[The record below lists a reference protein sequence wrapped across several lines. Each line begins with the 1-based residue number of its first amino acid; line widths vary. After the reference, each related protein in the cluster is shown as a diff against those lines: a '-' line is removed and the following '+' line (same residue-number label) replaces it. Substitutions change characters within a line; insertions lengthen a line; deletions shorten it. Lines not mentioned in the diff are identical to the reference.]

1 MRRRPPRSTLTYP
14 LLPYT
19 TLFRFIAH
27 RAAGVDLEPLS
38 VEPVADLVP
47 DHRTDR
53 AIVDGIVHPFAE
65 EGRLQY
71 AGREH
76 DLVFEPAV
84 IGVHLL
90 RVHRPF
96 LAIDRLAQI
105 LQRIGIFERRAALDI
120 AVEIGGIELQRRIVR
135 SEEHTS
141 ELQSLMRTS
150 FAG

>member
-27 RAAGVDLEPLS
+27 RAAGVDLAPLI

-84 IGVHLL
+84 I
-90 RVHRPF
+90 
-96 LAIDRLAQI
+96 
-105 LQRIGIFERRAALDI
+105 
-120 AVEIGGIELQRRIVR
+120 R
-135 SEEHTS
+135 SEEQPS
-141 ELQSLMRTS
+141 ELPSLMRSSYAVFCLKKKSTK
-150 FAG
+150 